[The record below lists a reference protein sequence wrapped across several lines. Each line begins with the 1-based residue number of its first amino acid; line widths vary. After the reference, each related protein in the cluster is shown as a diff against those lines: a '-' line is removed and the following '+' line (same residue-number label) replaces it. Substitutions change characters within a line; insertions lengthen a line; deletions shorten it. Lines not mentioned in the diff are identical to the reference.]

1 LIKKNPIIQIIRPQQ
16 WYKNFLV
23 FIPLIFSLNAFVAE
37 QLLLSIF
44 AFITFCLS
52 AGGSYVINDLLDIK
66 NDLLHPLKK
75 NRPLPSGRISKN
87 QALMLAV
94 SLIIISEI
102 LAFFITT
109 PFFIVNTIFI
119 LLTISYSIKL
129 KHIFL
134 LDVFIIPINYVLRA
148 VGGVLAIDLGISPWL
163 IIGIFFSSCLLVL
176 GKRKNELLFL
186 KEKASEHRKVLS
198 SYTTDFLN
206 FAIGITAATIIV
218 TYSIYAI
225 NGPQI
230 INDWRLVLTIPVLFF
245 IITVFVE
252 RILSGKLR
260 GGEFNDLLFSDRKL
274 LSAVIFYVALV
285 FFLLYLVPDS
295 FFV

>member
-94 SLIIISEI
+94 LLIVISEI

-274 LSAVIFYVALV
+274 LSSIIFYVALV
-285 FFLLYLVPDS
+285 FFLLYLAPSS